1 MFSVRFNKAV
11 VITQHAQLRM
21 QQRAISVAELQD
33 VIDHGDTRF
42 KDETHLWVFMNL
54 SGRSDNLVCAV
65 LVLENA
71 VVVKTVMHCFDLGD

>member
-1 MFSVRFNKAV
+1 MR
-11 VITQHAQLRM
+11 
-21 QQRAISVAELQD
+21 QRAISVAELQD

-65 LVLENA
+65 LVLEDA
-71 VVVKTVMHCFDLGD
+71 VVVKTVMHYFVFED

>member
-1 MFSVRFNKAV
+1 MFSVRFNKAI

-21 QQRAISVAELQD
+21 RQRAISVAELQE

-65 LVLENA
+65 LVLEDA
-71 VVVKTVMHCFDLGD
+71 VVVKTVMHYFVFED

>member
-21 QQRAISVAELQD
+21 RQRAISVAEMQD

-42 KDETHLWVFMNL
+42 KDETHLWVFMDL
-54 SGRSDNLVCAV
+54 PGRFDNLVCVV
-65 LVLENA
+65 LVLEA
-71 VVVKTVMHCFDLGD
+71 VVVVKTVMHYFDLED

>member
-1 MFSVRFNKAV
+1 MR
-11 VITQHAQLRM
+11 
-21 QQRAISVAELQD
+21 QRAISVAELQE

-65 LVLENA
+65 LVLEDA
-71 VVVKTVMHCFDLGD
+71 VVVKTVMHYFVFED

>member
-21 QQRAISVAELQD
+21 RQRAISVAELQE
-33 VIDHGDTRF
+33 VIDHGATRF
-42 KDETHLWVFMNL
+42 KDETHLWVYMDL
-54 SGRSDNLVCAV
+54 PGRSDNLVCAV

-71 VVVKTVMHCFDLGD
+71 VVVKTVMHYFDLGD

>member
-1 MFSVRFNKAV
+1 MFSVRFNKAI

-21 QQRAISVAELQD
+21 RQRAISVAELQEI
-33 VIDHGDTRF
+33 IDHGDTRF

-65 LVLENA
+65 LVLEDA
-71 VVVKTVMHCFDLGD
+71 FVVKTVMHYFVFED

>member
-1 MFSVRFNKAV
+1 MFSVRFNKAI

-21 QQRAISVAELQD
+21 RQRAISVAELQE

-42 KDETHLWVFMNL
+42 KDETHLWVVMNL

-65 LVLENA
+65 LVLEDA
-71 VVVKTVMHCFDLGD
+71 VVVKTVMHYFVFED

>member
-11 VITQHAQLRM
+11 VITQHAQQRM
-21 QQRAISVAELQD
+21 RQRAISVAELQD

-42 KDETHLWVFMNL
+42 KDETHLWVYRDL
-54 SGRSDNLVCAV
+54 PGRSDNLVCAV

-71 VVVKTVMHCFDLGD
+71 VVVKTVMHYFDLGD

>member
-1 MFSVRFNKAV
+1 MFSVRFNKAI

-21 QQRAISVAELQD
+21 RQRAISVAELQE

-54 SGRSDNLVCAV
+54 SSRSDNLVCAV
-65 LVLENA
+65 LVLEDA
-71 VVVKTVMHCFDLGD
+71 VVVKTVMHYFVFED

>member
-1 MFSVRFNKAV
+1 
-11 VITQHAQLRM
+11 
-21 QQRAISVAELQD
+21 VAELQE

-65 LVLENA
+65 LVLEDA
-71 VVVKTVMHCFDLGD
+71 VVVKTVMHYFVFED